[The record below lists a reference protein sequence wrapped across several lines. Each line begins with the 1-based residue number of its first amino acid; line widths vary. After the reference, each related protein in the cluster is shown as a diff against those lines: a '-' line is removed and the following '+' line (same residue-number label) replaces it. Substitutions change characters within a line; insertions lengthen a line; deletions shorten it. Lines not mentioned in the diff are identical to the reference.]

1 VPDDGFD
8 FHKAPRREAKQ
19 FEPPPWEK
27 EAFEDLERK
36 RAQERAAEQP
46 AVEPDAVAETGQAAA
61 GAGEDEQGLEVQ
73 PATAEAEATGE
84 PSSDEETD
92 SQLDEAKVVEM
103 LADLSAEDPPGNRTL
118 WRVAVAS
125 AIVLGAIGAVLI
137 MWAMAAIV
145 GARRTGAVGWAGG
158 LVLLFFGA
166 GFVAGAWWLTVR
178 TLRQR
183 GVL

>member
-1 VPDDGFD
+1 VADDGFD
-8 FHKAPRREAKQ
+8 FHKPPRREAKQ

-27 EAFEDLERK
+27 EAFEEFERK
-36 RAQERAAEQP
+36 RAEQRAAEQAEVTP
-46 AVEPDAVAETGQAAA
+46 GPDEGAESETLSPGEGVSEAKPPAAVVAHDDTAASSAVEP
-61 GAGEDEQGLEVQ
+61 
-73 PATAEAEATGE
+73 EA
-84 PSSDEETD
+84 P
-92 SQLDEAKVVEM
+92 QLDEAKVVEM
-103 LADLSAEDPPGNRTL
+103 LADLSAEDPQENRTL
-118 WRVAVAS
+118 WKVAVAS

-145 GARRTGAVGWAGG
+145 GARRTGAVGWASG
-158 LVLLFFGA
+158 LVLLTFGA